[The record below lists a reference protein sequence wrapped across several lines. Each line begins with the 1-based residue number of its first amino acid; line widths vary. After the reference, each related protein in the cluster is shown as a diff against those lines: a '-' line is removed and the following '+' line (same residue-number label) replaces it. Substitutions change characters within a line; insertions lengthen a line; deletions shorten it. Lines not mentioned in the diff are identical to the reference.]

1 MPFKGECERSWSY
14 NLLPNPP
21 KATAQQDSEDS
32 EEKEEEEETL
42 HLRQCPLLQ
51 RGD

>member
-21 KATAQQDSEDS
+21 KATAQQDSEEK
-32 EEKEEEEETL
+32 EEKEEEETL